1 MAPPSRLC
9 SSESESIGREFVD
22 NWSHYISLLE
32 TNTERDVLN
41 LLNLLENVRV
51 KWQKSEAEA
60 KHYKDKLVTYE
71 KNMKAMLDENNSLND
86 KLLNCQSQLSHVS
99 ECKRDVEKELADYKD
114 QWEKLRSII
123 KENDQTFVSDGL
135 LAIINNVQRS
145 NSVRRNITQEVTTKT
160 LFEEEEND
168 EVSTMESTQ
177 SDIDYDKTGESSDSS
192 FENPRR
198 ASRKRRSR
206 SQVPKSSRTTVR
218 FGQSS
223 IKEEPEVS
231 HFY

>member
-1 MAPPSRLC
+1 MAPPARLC

-22 NWSHYISLLE
+22 NWSHSMSLLE

-41 LLNLLENVRV
+41 LLHLLENVRV

-86 KLLNCQSQLSHVS
+86 KLLNCQSQLSH
-99 ECKRDVEKELADYKD
+99 
-114 QWEKLRSII
+114 
-123 KENDQTFVSDGL
+123 ENDQTFVSDGL

-145 NSVRRNITQEVTTKT
+145 NSVRRNVTQEVTTKT

-198 ASRKRRSR
+198 VSRKRRSR
-206 SQVPKSSRTTVR
+206 SQAPESSRTTVR

-223 IKEEPEVS
+223 IKEEPEFCLVGS
-231 HFY
+231 VISLFYILSFLA